1 MFRQSENQSENQ
13 SEKKCGKI
21 SQVVLLAVKYCKK
34 KLLKKSE
41 KNHQNLVNTFSL
53 QEYMELL

>member
-1 MFRQSENQSENQ
+1 MFRQSENQ

-34 KLLKKSE
+34 KLLKKGE